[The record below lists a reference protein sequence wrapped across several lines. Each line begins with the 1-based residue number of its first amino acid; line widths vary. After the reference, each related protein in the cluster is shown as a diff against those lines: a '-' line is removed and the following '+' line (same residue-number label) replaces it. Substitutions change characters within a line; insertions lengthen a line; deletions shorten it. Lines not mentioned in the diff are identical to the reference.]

1 MKKILALLVLS
12 LSTGIFVAG
21 ESAPDPCSAVN
32 ETAIRIHLPLKDFTI
47 ESKQRRH
54 GLCEVI
60 LRVKGRLIP
69 VYAGENFMIAG
80 DLYVYQKKITAETIE
95 VIKKKT
101 FTAHVPLIEKSV
113 AITYEP
119 KKKSGRTIY
128 FFTDPLCP
136 YCHQAGEG
144 IRKLAD
150 RYGVTLKV
158 LLSSVHGQKGTD
170 KSVEAVCRKFTFS
183 RYNDL
188 KWKTR
193 KSEKK
198 HLCQRG
204 KELVASAEKI
214 SDSLGIEGVPAFYI
228 DNGFFVSGGDI
239 KKIEK
244 ELVRLL
250 GPQEKK

>member
-1 MKKILALLVLS
+1 MKKLLALLTLGLTV
-12 LSTGIFVAG
+12 GIFAAG
-21 ESAPDPCSAVN
+21 ESAPVPCGAVN

-60 LRVKGRLIP
+60 VRVKGRLIP
-69 VYAGENFMIAG
+69 IYAGENFMIAG
-80 DLYVYQKKITAETIE
+80 DLYAYQKKITAETIE
-95 VIKKKT
+95 AIKKKT
-101 FTAHVPLIEKSV
+101 FAAHVPLIEKSV

-136 YCHQAGEG
+136 YCHQAGTE
-144 IRKLAD
+144 IMKLAD

-170 KSVEAVCRKFTFS
+170 KSVEAVCRKFTFP

-193 KSEKK
+193 ASEKK
-198 HLCQRG
+198 YLCQQG
-204 KELVASAEKI
+204 KDLVASAEKI
-214 SDSLGIEGVPAFYI
+214 SDSLGIEGVPAFYV
-228 DNGFFVSGGDI
+228 DNGFYVSGGDI

-250 GPQEKK
+250 GPGKGE